1 MIKKYLNWVNILNI
15 LPNEIMLRNGLKVY
29 KVMNI

>member
-15 LPNEIMLRNGLKVY
+15 LLNEIMLRKGLKVY